1 MTVWRL
7 ITQNLVFHRR
17 IHFAVALGVA
27 AATAVLT
34 GALLVGDSVRG
45 SLRHL
50 TLDRLG
56 RIDELLVVDRFFRQE
71 IASDMAA
78 DRDARKHY
86 AEIVPAILVPSATA
100 ETQSAEHRQRASSVT
115 LVGCTDSFWKLG
127 SEAHRPKSLPHG
139 NEVVLNAPLAA
150 ELSAKTG
157 DTIILRLAK
166 AAQIPADSALG
177 EKTDRITSLAELKVV
192 DVIGAESLGR
202 FSLQPTQVAP
212 KNAYLDLATL
222 QQALDVTGRIN
233 CLLVVGKSPASPP
246 DEIASK
252 SLAAALK
259 PQLADYGL
267 SLQEVRIRFGEG
279 EGARDIVHYFSLTS
293 DRMMLDDA
301 TAAAAMKALDGYHP
315 QPVLTYLANDIVS
328 EPPGLTRRSGEP
340 SGAGGQGSE
349 VRGQKFE
356 FPIR

>member
-1 MTVWRL
+1 MAGEV
-7 ITQNLVFHRR
+7 
-17 IHFAVALGVA
+17 
-27 AATAVLT
+27 
-34 GALLVGDSVRG
+34 
-45 SLRHL
+45 
-50 TLDRLG
+50 
-56 RIDELLVVDRFFRQE
+56 
-71 IASDMAA
+71 AA
-78 DRDARKHY
+78 DREVQQHY
-86 AEIVPAILVPSATA
+86 AEIVPAILVPSVTA
-100 ETQSAEHRQRASSVT
+100 ETQSAEDRRRASSVT
-115 LVGCTDSFWKLG
+115 LIGCTDSFWKLG
-127 SEAHRPKSLPHG
+127 SEARRPKSHPRG

-192 DVIGAESLGR
+192 DVIEAESLGR

-233 CLLVVGKSPASPP
+233 CLLVAGKSPASPP

-267 SLQEVRIRFGEG
+267 SLKEVRIRFGEG
-279 EGARDIVHYFSLTS
+279 ESARDIVHYFSLTS

-301 TAAAAMKALDGYHP
+301 TASAAKKALAEYYP
-315 QPVLTYLANDIVS
+315 QSVLTYLANEIAKVQGPKSKVQSQNTTATVGSDL
-328 EPPGLTRRSGEP
+328 GLWTLDFGLKSSRVNP
-340 SGAGGQGSE
+340 
-349 VRGQKFE
+349 
-356 FPIR
+356 